1 MRIDHKQYRVVNNPI
16 PLYTYSNHARPF
28 VMPRKKPTLPEA
40 ESTIGQH
47 PEGESF
53 GAYTTYDDGHTD
65 SKVPHRA
72 LTLPEECVEQT
83 VAQLRGA
90 LINHHADE
98 GKIARI
104 KSQLER
110 LGFDHSKLQTGP
122 IPRADK
128 TRKGNLA
135 EIFLAEY
142 VSTTAEA
149 DLPVFRLRY
158 NPNTE
163 QSMKGDDVLVF
174 DFNQEPV
181 RVFVGEAKYRGA
193 SSKEAV
199 KDMVK
204 ALFSSHRIGVPAS
217 LQFVADRLFET
228 GQSEL
233 GQRVED
239 CAASIANGN
248 HDLRYV
254 GLLMS
259 TGRCKKHVDEHTE
272 ASAPNLVVLSF
283 TADNLTEFYQS
294 CYEHIEE
301 EAFGTPN

>member
-1 MRIDHKQYRVVNNPI
+1 
-16 PLYTYSNHARPF
+16 
-28 VMPRKKPTLPEA
+28 MPTKLTALPKA
-40 ESTIGQH
+40 DIILGKH
-47 PEGESF
+47 PDGGSF
-53 GAYTTYDDGHTD
+53 GAHSIYKDGHTD
-65 SKVPHRA
+65 TNVPHRA
-72 LTLPEECVEQT
+72 IKLAKNDNGRTIK
-83 VAQLRGA
+83 QLRNA
-90 LINHHADE
+90 LIAHHADRN
-98 GKIARI
+98 KVDRI
-104 KSQLER
+104 KVQLER
-110 LGFDHSKLQTGP
+110 LGFDHSKLLTCP
-122 IPRADK
+122 IPRVDK

-142 VSTTAEA
+142 ISASGNA
-149 DLPVFRLRY
+149 DLPVYRLRY
-158 NPNTE
+158 NPNVE
-163 QSMKGDDVLVF
+163 QSMKGDDVLAF
-174 DFNQEPV
+174 DFNQNPV
-181 RVFVGEAKYRGA
+181 RIFVGEAKYRGA

-217 LQFVADRLFET
+217 LQFVADRLFEA
-228 GQSEL
+228 GQPEL

-239 CAASIANGN
+239 CAVSISNGD

-272 ASAPNLVVLSF
+272 ASTPNLVVLSF
-283 TADNLTEFYQS
+283 TAENLTGFYQS

>member
-1 MRIDHKQYRVVNNPI
+1 
-16 PLYTYSNHARPF
+16 
-28 VMPRKKPTLPEA
+28 MPRKKPTLPEA
-40 ESTIGQH
+40 ESIIGQH

-90 LINHHADE
+90 LISHHADE

-110 LGFDHSKLQTGP
+110 LGFDHSKLQTCP

-181 RVFVGEAKYRGA
+181 RVFVGEAKFRST
-193 SSKEAV
+193 SSKQAV
-199 KDMVK
+199 QDMAK
-204 ALFSSHRIGVPAS
+204 ALLSSHRAGVPAS
-217 LQFVADRLFET
+217 MQFVADRLFET
-228 GQSEL
+228 GRMDL

-239 CAASIANGN
+239 CATSIANGV

-259 TGRCKKHVDEHTE
+259 KGKCKEHVNENIQE
-272 ASAPNLVVLSF
+272 IIPNLVVISF
-283 TADNLTEFYQS
+283 TGADITGFYQS

-301 EAFGTPN
+301 EAFGTPS